1 MTMDTQTVKISTAA
15 TIQGVLHDI
24 SILSDNGI
32 QRLANYAKR
41 LVEEQEAD
49 AMRAEI
55 AALKDKY
62 GTTPNAET
70 IAAIEEAR
78 AGLDEPTTLEEILA
92 ECHALDKN
100 NQVI

>member
-1 MTMDTQTVKISTAA
+1 MNTQAVTTERQDIHKIIDA
-15 TIQGVLHDI
+15 
-24 SILSDNGI
+24 LSDSAI
-32 QRLANYAKR
+32 LKLAPYAAFLR
-41 LVEEQEAD
+41 HEDE
-49 AMRAEI
+49 
-55 AALKDKY
+55 
-62 GTTPNAET
+62 TPNAET